1 MTKCVPSFCNSG
13 LQCSLKNR
21 FKKRI
26 YYWLQSFRLS
36 LFWLW
41 WRHSRLLLE
50 PSSLETPFQCSAD
63 ISNCQMVLVSR
74 LIPIRQIS
82 SQIVFV
88 TGPSEE
94 TWRLVKVCCLG
105 LFLKS
110 YDRRPAHCKG
120 WPWSHSSAISIF
132 TSCFNFFFKVT
143 WPVIIWIWILF
154 INLRN
159 F

>member
-1 MTKCVPSFCNSG
+1 MATKCYNS
-13 LQCSLKNR
+13 LDTNFRKIAWA
-21 FKKRI
+21 I
-26 YYWLQSFRLS
+26 YYWLHSFRLS

-41 WRHSRLLLE
+41 WRHSRLLLG
-50 PSSLETPFQCSAD
+50 PGSLETPFQCSAD

-94 TWRLVKVCCLG
+94 TWRLVKVCLG

-110 YDRRPAHCKG
+110 YDSRPAHCKG
-120 WPWSHSSAISIF
+120 WPWPHSFAILTY
-132 TSCFNFFFKVT
+132 TSS
-143 WPVIIWIWILF
+143 
-154 INLRN
+154 
-159 F
+159 